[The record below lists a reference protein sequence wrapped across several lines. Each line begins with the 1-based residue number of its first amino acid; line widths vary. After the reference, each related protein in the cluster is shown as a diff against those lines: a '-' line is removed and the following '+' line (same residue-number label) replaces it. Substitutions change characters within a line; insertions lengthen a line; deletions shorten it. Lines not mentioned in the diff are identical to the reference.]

1 MDMIGGTDGAKKR
14 DGQIK
19 RLGKQGENAACRYL
33 KRRGYKIIERNY
45 KTRFGEVDII
55 ARKDDTVAF
64 IEVKTRLTDKFGA
77 PAEAVTFAKQRKYAL
92 SAQFYFSQCE
102 DDCIIRFDVIEGF
115 RGEINHIENAFSA

>member
-1 MDMIGGTDGAKKR
+1 MIEEADSAKKR
-14 DGQIK
+14 DRKIK

-33 KRRGYKIIERNY
+33 KRSGYKIIERNY

-55 ARKDDTVAF
+55 AQKEDTIAF

-92 SAQFYFSQCE
+92 AAQLYFSQCE
-102 DDCIIRFDVIEGF
+102 DDCIIRFDVIEVF